1 MSKIVIVVSGGLV
14 QSVYSE
20 SNDVD
25 VQVIDYDILHE
36 SGKSHEEVSEIL
48 NKEVDAM
55 YDNRINIVGEDFEE
69 N

>member
-1 MSKIVIVVSGGLV
+1 MSKIVIVVDGGLV

-36 SGKSHEEVSEIL
+36 SGKSYEEVSEIL

>member
-1 MSKIVIVVSGGLV
+1 MSKVVIVVDGGLV

-36 SGKSHEEVSEIL
+36 SGKSYEEVSEIL